1 MLPADAVVTFAT
13 GLARQAGAV
22 LLEHYRNGN
31 FDPSLKGD
39 RSVVTLADV
48 ASDRLIAAAIHERF
62 PSDLIVSEELN
73 PYYPTEARG
82 EAGVWIVDP
91 LDGTT
96 NFSLGFHFWGVLL
109 ARLVD
114 GWPQT
119 SVMYFPLIDEIYVA
133 QRGQGA
139 WFNDQPLHIQPPSA
153 LRPLSFF
160 ACCSRTHKRYHVSI
174 PYKERI
180 VGSTAYTLCTVARS
194 IAVIGFEATPK
205 IWDLAAP
212 WLLVSEAGGAL
223 ETHDG
228 SRPFPLQTGVD
239 YAHQSYPIL
248 AGATQELVEQARQ
261 QITLK

>member
-1 MLPADAVVTFAT
+1 M
-13 GLARQAGAV
+13 
-22 LLEHYRNGN
+22 EHFRNGD

-62 PSDLIVSEELN
+62 PDDLILSEELS
-73 PYYPTEARG
+73 PSYPLKPRDGA
-82 EAGVWIVDP
+82 AVWIVDP

-109 ARLVD
+109 ARVVD

-119 SVMYFPLIDEIYVA
+119 SAMYFPLIDEMYVA
-133 QRGQGA
+133 QRGHGA
-139 WFNDQPLHIQPPSA
+139 WFNTRPLQIQAPSA

-160 ACCSRTHKRYHVSI
+160 ACCSRTHKRYQVSI

-212 WLLVSEAGGAL
+212 WLLVREAGGTL
-223 ETHDG
+223 ETRDG
-228 SRPFPLQTGVD
+228 SQPFPLQPGVD
-239 YAHQSYPIL
+239 YTHQSYPIL
-248 AGATQELVEQARQ
+248 AGATQELVERARQ
-261 QITLK
+261 QIIPK